1 MKVKCYNIDYDTDG
15 IKVKLPK
22 SIVFD
27 IDDKVWEEYGNE
39 VDFLLCDYISDAT
52 GWCVNDFNYK
62 PLSMTIGE
70 AIKKATEKYVC
81 LQEQDFWIEHYDG
94 IIVLNWHNYMDKYIN
109 YRKVENVARFLR
121 KYTDEPIFSALG
133 QMDV

>member
-70 AIKKATEKYVC
+70 AIKKATEKYAC
-81 LQEQDFWIEHYDG
+81 LQEEDFWIEQTDTYIG
-94 IIVLNWHNYMDKYIN
+94 LVWHIYMDRFIN
-109 YRKVENVARFLR
+109 LHKVKCVANYLR
-121 KYTDEPIFSALG
+121 KYTNLPIIDSFG
-133 QMDV
+133 KRY